1 MKSQEIDFCI
11 LDSDAKCI
19 IYQEESNNSVKN
31 SVTSQNLIKIFVGKQ
46 KKDKINFND
55 LLKNGN
61 SRNRPEAKSD
71 FLSLILYTS

>member
-11 LDSDAKCI
+11 LDSGAKCI

-46 KKDKINFND
+46 KKDKINFNHD
-55 LLKNGN
+55 KY
-61 SRNRPEAKSD
+61 SSKK
-71 FLSLILYTS
+71 II